1 MDNRNLTRDL
11 LDHLR
16 KPNYKRHL
24 ARGGDVEDPR
34 CTPINMMELGIP
46 SAHEA
51 IFPYKYG
58 VMARSY
64 NNNPN
69 NDYVFYFDSFGSPP
83 NIDTERF
90 LRTSGKP
97 IKMNTS
103 ALQYLKS
110 KACGFFVVWFI
121 QQMNKYNDP
130 YKVLY
135 SMNQFNSI
143 DNELMIKKYFNL

>member
-1 MDNRNLTRDL
+1 MKPLTNYDIEGMLKNEKNFKGVKMSDALPQKIEDNGSYVVNLDKQKNNGT
-11 LDHLR
+11 HW
-16 KPNYKRHL
+16 
-24 ARGGDVEDPR
+24 V
-34 CTPINMMELGIP
+34 GI
-46 SAHEA
+46 
-51 IFPYKYG
+51 Y
-58 VMARSY
+58 
-64 NNNPN
+64 NNPN

-110 KACGFFVVWFI
+110 KACGYFVIYFI
-121 QQMNKYNDP
+121 KEMNKHNDP